1 MPMSVFACLC
11 VCEGVR
17 FYCTTLQEPGPSLA
31 QQGWKGPRAS
41 SRCTPPTSY
50 LSISHTRTRTHRRT
64 NTCTQLVQPRY
75 SAEGSHCSSDRRAPV
90 KWLSLPGACVCV
102 CVCFLPPCGYGVE
115 KGAEGP
121 LLVKWV
127 NSHSLDICEERG
139 GG

>member
-1 MPMSVFACLC
+1 MGLERA
-11 VCEGVR
+11 
-17 FYCTTLQEPGPSLA
+17 
-31 QQGWKGPRAS
+31 KGQLPVHA
-41 SRCTPPTSY
+41 THFIPVY
-50 LSISHTRTRTHRRT
+50 LSHARSHTQTRK
-64 NTCTQLVQPRY
+64 LVQPRY